1 MNMILTTKKEF
12 TSQHDD
18 DHLKLKYESYFFFT
32 ILSLIKAMAQTV
44 LFVFERQIIN
54 KSKSINVDMKIIRYI
69 TSMHMILYI
78 DAS

>member
-1 MNMILTTKKEF
+1 
-12 TSQHDD
+12 
-18 DHLKLKYESYFFFT
+18 
-32 ILSLIKAMAQTV
+32 MAQTV

-54 KSKSINVDMKIIRYI
+54 KNKSINVYMKIIRYI